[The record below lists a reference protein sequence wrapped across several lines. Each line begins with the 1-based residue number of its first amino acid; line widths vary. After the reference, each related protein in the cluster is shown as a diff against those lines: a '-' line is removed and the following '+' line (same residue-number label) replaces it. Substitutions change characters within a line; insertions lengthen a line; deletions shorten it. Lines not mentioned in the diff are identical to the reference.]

1 MATITAEPA
10 QRPPSMTIEQNERIV
25 ADVARERPR
34 LRQLIRRYVMNER
47 DAEDILQDV
56 FAELIEAYRLTKPI
70 EQVSAWL
77 YQVTR
82 NRITDRFRSRRKEL
96 PLPQVDAYA
105 QDTER
110 TLESLLPDADAGP
123 EAAFARR
130 LMLAEIMLA
139 LDELPRAQREVFVAH
154 EIEGISFKQLS
165 ANTGIGVN
173 TLLTRKHEA
182 VRHLRTK
189 LRDIFDEYANSL

>member
-1 MATITAEPA
+1 
-10 QRPPSMTIEQNERIV
+10 MTTEQNERIV

-34 LRQLIRRYVMNER
+34 LRQLIRRYVVNER

-82 NRITDRFRSRRKEL
+82 NRITDRFRSRRKEMPL
-96 PLPQVDAYA
+96 PLADAEA
-105 QDTER
+105 PEAEP
-110 TLESLLPDADAGP
+110 TLERLLPDADAGP

-130 LMLAEIMLA
+130 VMLEEILIA
-139 LDELPRAQREVFVAH
+139 LDELPRTQRDAFVAH
-154 EIEGISFKQLS
+154 EIEGISFKQMS
-165 ANTGIGVN
+165 AATGVGVN

-182 VRHLRTK
+182 VRHLRHK
-189 LRDIFDEYANSL
+189 LRDIFDEYANSGSL

>member
-1 MATITAEPA
+1 
-10 QRPPSMTIEQNERIV
+10 MTIEQNERIV

-56 FAELIEAYRLTKPI
+56 FAELIEAYRLTRPI

-77 YQVTR
+77 YQVAR

-96 PLPQVDAYA
+96 ALPQVGAYA
-105 QDTER
+105 DDAEPA
-110 TLESLLPDADAGP
+110 LESLLPDADAGP

-130 LMLAEIMLA
+130 VMLEEIIIA

-154 EIEGISFKQLS
+154 EIEGVSFKQMS

-182 VRHLRTK
+182 VRHLRRK
-189 LRDIFDEYANSL
+189 LRDVFDEYANFRSP

>member
-1 MATITAEPA
+1 
-10 QRPPSMTIEQNERIV
+10 MTIEQNQRIV

-56 FAELIEAYRLTKPI
+56 FAELVEAYRLTQPI

-82 NRITDRFRSRRKEL
+82 NRITDRFRSRRKEVPL
-96 PLPQVDAYA
+96 PLVDALA
-105 QDTER
+105 EESEP
-110 TLESLLPDADAGP
+110 TLERLLPDADAGP

-130 LMLAEIMLA
+130 VMLEEILIA
-139 LDELPRAQREVFVAH
+139 LDELPRAQQEVFVAH
-154 EIEGISFKQLS
+154 EIEGVSFKQMS
-165 ANTGIGVN
+165 ATTGVGVN

-182 VRHLRTK
+182 VRHLRRK
-189 LRDIFDEYANSL
+189 LRDIFDEYANSGSL

>member
-1 MATITAEPA
+1 
-10 QRPPSMTIEQNERIV
+10 MTTEQNERIV

-56 FAELIEAYRLTKPI
+56 FAELVEAYRLTKPS

-82 NRITDRFRSRRKEL
+82 NRITDRFRSRRKEVPL
-96 PLPQVDAYA
+96 PLLDAPA
-105 QDTER
+105 EEAEP
-110 TLESLLPDADAGP
+110 TLERLLPDADAGP

-130 LMLAEIMLA
+130 VMLEEILIA

-154 EIEGISFKQLS
+154 EIDGVSFKQMS
-165 ANTGIGVN
+165 AATGVGVN

-182 VRHLRTK
+182 VRHLRRK
-189 LRDIFDEYANSL
+189 LRDIFDEYANSGSL

>member
-96 PLPQVDAYA
+96 ALPQVDAYA
-105 QDTER
+105 QDAEP

-130 LMLAEIMLA
+130 VMLEEIMLA

-154 EIEGISFKQLS
+154 EIEGISFKQMS
-165 ANTGIGVN
+165 ADTGIGVN

-182 VRHLRTK
+182 VRHLRRK